1 MTLSLGDALRPGSTH
16 DASDAAQ
23 ISELIELS
31 LLTQRAWE
39 AGVQVM
45 IEGPGHMAINEIE
58 ANMQIENAFA
68 KALLFMF

>member
-1 MTLSLGDALRPGSTH
+1 
-16 DASDAAQ
+16 SDAAQ

-45 IEGPGHMAINEIE
+45 IEGPGHMAIN
-58 ANMQIENAFA
+58 
-68 KALLFMF
+68 